1 MYNFAD
7 DNSLSAISRTAAE
20 LKNTS
25 QSESE
30 VVVNWFKSNRIIVN
44 PEKVEAIIL
53 DKQKH
58 GYLNETIKFDNK
70 TFETVSSVRLLGI
83 PQMTSSN
90 LIFLLAI
97 FVKLLQTN

>member
-70 TFETVSSVRLLGI
+70 TIETVSSVRLLGI

-90 LIFLLAI
+90 LVFLLTI
-97 FVKLLQTN
+97 FVNLLQTN